1 MSEPTSLDEQLSQ
14 LETEIRRLKIEFD
27 IFFNGGRERPPYDT
41 KHRIDKMVKR
51 IEENKSLR
59 FQQRFRF
66 NQILARLAAFQR
78 LWDRT
83 VKDREEGR
91 DLRTQYLANFREN
104 EERRREEFGEAIDE
118 LDVDAVFSDFRN
130 NPLPPRFEPTTVQI
144 GRNAPQE
151 QQESNIRKLYESL
164 QHAKRTV
171 GEPITTSYEQFRQ
184 VIVQNTQK
192 LCAER
197 QTDRVNFTV
206 DIVDGKVKFK
216 AK

>member
-1 MSEPTSLDEQLSQ
+1 MSEPISVDEQLTR

-27 IFFNGGRERPPYDT
+27 IFLNGGRDRAPYDT
-41 KHRIDKMVKR
+41 KYRIDKMIKQ

-59 FQQRFRF
+59 FQERFRF
-66 NQILARLAAFQR
+66 NQIVARLSAFQR
-78 LWDRT
+78 LWERT

-91 DLRTQYLANFREN
+91 DLRSQYLANFREN
-104 EERRREEFGEAIDE
+104 EARRLEEFGEAIDE
-118 LDVDAVFSDFRN
+118 LDVDAVLSDFKN
-130 NPLPPRFEPTTVQI
+130 NPLPPRFEPTTVQM
-144 GRNAPQE
+144 GRHVSQE
-151 QQESNIRKLYESL
+151 QQESNIRRLYESL

-171 GEPITTSYEQFRQ
+171 GEPINTSYEQFRQ
-184 VIVQNTQK
+184 IVVQNTQK

-197 QTDRVNFTV
+197 QTDSVNFTV